1 MSNIRARQQRLGL
14 FRRVVMAAVVA
25 TLGWALPASGQQCDP
40 QWAQGVFN
48 LPGVNRDVHAMT
60 TWDDG
65 RGESLYICGNFETV
79 GSVRASNIARWDGQ
93 QWEPLGG
100 GTSLFTYAMCVFD
113 DGTGEKLYAGGNFY
127 GAGGVGVNN
136 IARWTG
142 DAWERVGAGFFG
154 AVESLVVYD
163 DGSGPA
169 LYAGG
174 DLNRSTGGAYS
185 LKGVARW
192 DGANWNPVGVGL
204 GLYFVQVRSMVVFDD
219 GTGPALYAAGEFG
232 ILGDRRIANHI
243 AKWDGDSWEPLEGP
257 GGIGLDDTAFAL
269 AVYDDGTGE
278 ALYVGGRFQHAGG
291 VPARGVARWDG
302 STWSGLE
309 GGFEGVAL
317 DMQVHDDGSGRALFV
332 GGRLASSGEP
342 VESVA
347 KWDGARW
354 ITLDARMDERVD
366 AMAVYDDGSGP
377 KLFVGGRFEVAGD
390 AFVGAL
396 AIWDGDAWAPVAAPG
411 RDAGMDNDVRVL
423 ATHDDGAGEALYAG
437 GFFDY
442 AGGVLANHI
451 ARWDGAR
458 WSALGGG
465 LDSGVVALASFDD
478 GSGPALYAGGYF
490 ATAGGQPARGVAR
503 WDGAAWST
511 VGTGEGFDGLVS
523 ALAVFDD
530 GAGPALYAG
539 GDFLRVDGR
548 TAKHVARWDG
558 ARWSAVGSGTPA
570 EVFCLHVF
578 DDGKGPALYAGGD
591 DFTPPGVPNNCV
603 LKWDGREWSRLSTP
617 LNGDARQMATYDDGR
632 GPALYIVGRLGVVGR
647 PQTSNAVRWDGARF
661 EALGGGL
668 ANIAEA
674 AAVFDAGDGR
684 GPGLVVGGRFSSMYG
699 GPGNYVA
706 RWDGRAW
713 QPLDSGMGGSTPT
726 VYALHAHNDGS
737 GPALFAGGRFASAG
751 GHAAS
756 RIARYGCETPPCPA
770 DLDGDG
776 TLTVMDFLAFQ
787 MFFDA
792 GDARAD
798 FDGDGAFTLFDFL
811 EFQTA
816 FAAGCP

>member
-1 MSNIRARQQRLGL
+1 MLNIRNWQRRSWHSYSMILAA
-14 FRRVVMAAVVA
+14 VMAVF
-25 TLGWALPASGQQCDP
+25 GWVLPASGQGCDP
-40 QWAQGVFN
+40 TWAEDVFG

-65 RGESLYICGNFETV
+65 RGEALYICGNFDTV
-79 GSVRASNIARWDGQ
+79 GSVEASNIARWDGEK
-93 QWEPLGG
+93 WEPLGG
-100 GTSLFTYAMCVFD
+100 GTSLFTYAMCAFD

-127 GAGGVGVNN
+127 GAGGASVNN

-154 AVESLVVYD
+154 GVDSLVVYD

-174 DLNRSTGGAYS
+174 NLNRSTGGAYS

-204 GLYFVQVRSMVVFDD
+204 GLYSVDVRSMVVFDD
-219 GTGPALYAAGEFG
+219 GTGPALYAAGDFG

-243 AKWDGDSWEPLEGP
+243 AKWDGVSWEPLEGP
-257 GGIGLDDTAFAL
+257 GGIGLDDTAFTL
-269 AVYDDGTGE
+269 EVYDDGRGE

-302 STWSGLE
+302 STWSGLDD
-309 GGFEGVAL
+309 GFEGVAL
-317 DMQVHDDGSGRALFV
+317 DMRVHDDGSGPALFV

-347 KWDGARW
+347 KWDGERW
-354 ITLDARMDERVD
+354 IALDARMDERVD
-366 AMAVYDDGSGP
+366 AMAVYDDGSGE
-377 KLFVGGRFEVAGD
+377 KLFVGGRFETAGD

-396 AIWDGDAWAPVAAPG
+396 AAWDGADWSPVAAPG
-411 RDAGMDNDVRVL
+411 QGAGMDNDVRVL
-423 ATHDDGAGEALYAG
+423 ATHDDGTGRALYAG
-437 GFFDY
+437 GFFEY
-442 AGGVLANHI
+442 AGGVLANHV
-451 ARWDGAR
+451 ARWDGLR
-458 WSALGGG
+458 WSALGQG
-465 LDSGVVALASFDD
+465 LDAGAVALASFDD
-478 GSGPALYAGGYF
+478 GSGPALFAGGYF
-490 ATAGGQPARGVAR
+490 TTAGGQPARGVAR
-503 WDGAAWST
+503 WDGTDWSA

-530 GAGPALYAG
+530 GTGPALYAG

-558 ARWSAVGSGTPA
+558 SAWTPVGSGVPA

-591 DFTPPGVPNNCV
+591 DFTRPGVPNNCV
-603 LKWDGREWSRLSTP
+603 LKWDGRGWSRLSTP
-617 LNGDARQMATYDDGR
+617 LNGEAYAMATYDDGR
-632 GPALYIVGRLGVVGR
+632 GPALYIVGNLGVFGVPATR
-647 PQTSNAVRWDGARF
+647 SVVRWDGARF
-661 EALGGGL
+661 EALGAGL
-668 ANIAEA
+668 ANIAYAVE
-674 AAVFDAGDGR
+674 VFDAADGR
-684 GPGLVVGGRFSSMYG
+684 GPGLVVGGRFSGMYG
-699 GPGNYVA
+699 GPGDYVA

-713 QPLDSGMGGSTPT
+713 RPMDTGMDGSTPT
-726 VYALHAHNDGS
+726 VYALRAHDDGS
-737 GPALFAGGRFASAG
+737 GRALFAGGRFASAG

-756 RIARYGCETPPCPA
+756 RIARYGCPAPACPP

-776 TLTVMDFLAFQ
+776 ELTVIDYLVFQ
-787 MFFDA
+787 LYFDA

-798 FDGDGAFTLFDFL
+798 FDRDGDLTLFDFL
-811 EFQTA
+811 VFQNA
-816 FAAGCP
+816 FDAGCP